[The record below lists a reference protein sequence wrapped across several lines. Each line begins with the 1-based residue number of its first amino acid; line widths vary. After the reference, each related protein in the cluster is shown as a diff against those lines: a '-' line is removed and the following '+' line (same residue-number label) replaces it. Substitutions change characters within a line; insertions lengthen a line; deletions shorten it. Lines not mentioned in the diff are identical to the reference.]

1 MGWWNFE
8 YGAIQKKIT
17 LSFSIYQGPNI
28 VKPRKKRK
36 ISFTGLVF
44 LLLLVGLA
52 ICWCRRNRDIMK
64 MDVNDQYGVYSEQAE
79 DYKAEEKIEAK
90 DINQEYE
97 LSTYDNME

>member
-1 MGWWNFE
+1 MHYREVVMGWWDFE
-8 YGAIQKKIT
+8 YDAIQRNMMPS
-17 LSFSIYQGPNI
+17 LFFQ
-28 VKPRKKRK
+28 RKGEK
-36 ISFTGLVF
+36 ISFAGLAL

>member
-1 MGWWNFE
+1 M
-8 YGAIQKKIT
+8 
-17 LSFSIYQGPNI
+17 
-28 VKPRKKRK
+28 
-36 ISFTGLVF
+36 
-44 LLLLVGLA
+44 A

-79 DYKAEEKIEAK
+79 DYKAEEKIEVK